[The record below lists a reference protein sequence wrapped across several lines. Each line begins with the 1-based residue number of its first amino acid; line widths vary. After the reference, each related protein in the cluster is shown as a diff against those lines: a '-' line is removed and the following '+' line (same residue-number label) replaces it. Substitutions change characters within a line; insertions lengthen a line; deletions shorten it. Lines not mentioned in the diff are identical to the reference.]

1 MVFDSTHMA
10 LDASRDIK
18 LKSTDKMNSTIFDSF
33 AKIINKQD
41 AVRRDGGVALL
52 KHLHEHPS
60 DLNDNKECKYAMTRL
75 IRGLGSSKLY
85 AKKGFY
91 STLTTFLITHPDV
104 SIDTI
109 LTTMDTELHPVNSNA
124 KSEKADIY
132 MGRILTCGALIRS
145 KLLLNSTTDT
155 QSKVVEIL
163 LNAGKQRSYL
173 SFVSISFLIEFIN
186 QLNADSVKTSIW
198 PLMENEFGKPWAEQT
213 LDSFYALLVIR
224 DKFPAL
230 VNQDFL
236 KKYLSSNDIITKE
249 NINNIV
255 NILTD
260 LPRIK
265 SCHHPVFVL
274 FCEKLAATD
283 LVVDFWLAIDRKF
296 KKPSKTH
303 EHVAIEILKHLL
315 VHLNDKTVF
324 PSLLST
330 DFLQHM
336 LKKCSIL
343 KRNNN
348 DEVVVAF
355 KDLLNLLITSVKD
368 IKTKIQINVLKKL
381 ILYPGDLMIE
391 KKTGVK
397 IIQLITGNLNADGVK
412 KLSNLYRSIIENT
425 ISKERESSQTES
437 WTNAERIYAVQLLTR
452 LITHPAI
459 LSDQEWKLNQLK
471 FLFLFGFCEVPQVG
485 VELVPH
491 FKDSFYRALDHKMP
505 KLNDLRNML
514 SALVHYLNTELNSE
528 NIKLRIPLSEESE
541 AAWKKAIRLIEKL
554 ENNPNAKA
562 IPIFH
567 TMYLHMGLQLFSDSE
582 VAVMSINELQSCYD
596 RVKKKSKLNNNKKLE
611 DEPEW
616 VEVVIDLLLSL
627 LSKNSHL
634 MRSLVT
640 CVFPHICPYIV
651 SMSEILSISKKTNP
665 LSMNGDD
672 NEESSGSDEDDENY
686 ENNVE
691 EHNTEV
697 TTDSSDESDM
707 DCDKEDENKDEDE
720 TVTDML
726 RVAVSQALG
735 GANPDN
741 NDEDMDVDKID
752 EDEGKRLD
760 ESLAAAFKIL
770 RQNRRGQSKKQEKSA
785 QALTHFRARVTDL
798 LEIYLDCNPTMA
810 VVLDMLVPLFAL
822 LEFCIKDPHQK
833 PLENRVRSCLKKLST
848 IKKFR
853 DTEGVDNE
861 LLTIIL
867 KTLIEKGERSASVCQ
882 EMGDKL
888 AECCAFL
895 IRCVQYV
902 GLPDDTFVDI
912 YKTNL
917 TAFFKKRDCILPG
930 ILFKSLLQQSW
941 EGNWQLA
948 PLLVEY
954 AFDLNT
960 IRSFR
965 RSQALE
971 FLTIFYKNN
980 RLIRSESTKNKN
992 RIKMEKKLCENSI
1005 NLLQDLCNANEC
1017 KDEQLTSD
1025 ENCSIKINQKFVY
1038 LFLTLLH
1045 TIHGQHLQGIWKWET
1060 IKEKLAKYR
1069 TKAVLSKDA
1078 KSAYNRLA
1086 KLIGLSLNC
1095 PAKKQETDSI
1105 PKVNGQISNVKKKD
1119 EKDEKDEQDEQE
1131 EQKEEAVIEVVDDEE
1146 NSKEINKA
1154 KLKKKKK
1161 NKSKQKEKQLL
1172 KKESRELRLQTISEG
1187 LDVFQFSSSVNLP
1200 NEINETNSIQNDL
1213 PVVET
1218 NGISKHKRLPTDNL
1232 NDFNIPKKKKKSKS

>member
-1 MVFDSTHMA
+1 MHSEA
-10 LDASRDIK
+10 NASRDNK
-18 LKSTDKMNSTIFDSF
+18 LKSIDRMNSTIFDSF

-41 AVRRDGGVALL
+41 AVRCDGGLTLL
-52 KHLHEHPS
+52 KHLHKYSS
-60 DLNDNKECKYAMTRL
+60 DINDNKECKYAIIRL

-91 STLTTFLITHPDV
+91 STLTTFLIINPDV

-109 LTTMDTELHPVNSNA
+109 ITTMDTELHPVNSNA

-145 KLLLNSTTDT
+145 KLLLNSAADT

-173 SFVSISFLIEFIN
+173 SFVSISFLMEFIN
-186 QLNADSVKTSIW
+186 QLNGDSVKTSIW

-230 VNQDFL
+230 VNQEFL

-265 SCHHPVFVL
+265 SCHHPVFAL
-274 FCEKLAATD
+274 FCAKLAATN
-283 LVVDFWLAIDRKF
+283 LVTDFWLAIDSKF

-324 PSLLST
+324 PSLLSSN
-330 DFLQHM
+330 FLQHM

-355 KDLLNLLITSVKD
+355 KGLLNLLITSVKD

-412 KLSNLYRSIIENT
+412 KLSNFYRSIIEN
-425 ISKERESSQTES
+425 IIPKERECSQTES

-459 LSDQEWKLNQLK
+459 LSDEEWKLNQLK

-491 FKDSFYRALDHKMP
+491 FKDSFFRALDQKMP

-514 SALVHYLNTELNSE
+514 SALVHYLNTELSSE

-554 ENNPNAKA
+554 ENNPNAEA

-567 TMYLHMGLQLFSDSE
+567 TMCLHMGLQLFSDPE

-596 RVKKKSKLNNNKKLE
+596 RVKKKSKLKNNKLK

-651 SMSEILSISKKTNP
+651 SMSQILSVLDIKKETNP

-672 NEESSGSDEDDENY
+672 NEESSGSDEDDEND

-697 TTDSSDESDM
+697 TTDSSDESDA
-707 DCDKEDENKDEDE
+707 DCDKEDEDEDEDE

-798 LEIYLDCNPTMA
+798 LEIYLDCNPAMG

-833 PLENRVRSCLKKLST
+833 PLENRVRACLKKLST

-867 KTLIEKGERSASVCQ
+867 KILIEKGERSASVCQ

-902 GLPDDTFVDI
+902 GLVDDTFVDI

-965 RSQALE
+965 RGQALE
-971 FLTIFYKNN
+971 FLTIFYRKN
-980 RLIRSESTKNKN
+980 RLIRSGSTQNKN

-1025 ENCSIKINQKFVY
+1025 ENCGIKINQKFVY

-1045 TIHGQHLQGIWKWET
+1045 TIHGQHLPEIWKWET
-1060 IKEKLAKYR
+1060 IKEKLVRYR

-1078 KSAYNRLA
+1078 RSAYNRLA
-1086 KLIGLSLNC
+1086 QLIGLSLNC
-1095 PAKKQETDSI
+1095 PAKKQETEL
-1105 PKVNGQISNVKKKD
+1105 PKVNGQISNLK
-1119 EKDEKDEQDEQE
+1119 EKDENEEQE
-1131 EQKEEAVIEVVDDEE
+1131 EQKEEAVIKIDDEE
-1146 NSKEINKA
+1146 NSTEINKA

-1172 KKESRELRLQTISEG
+1172 KKESRELRLQTMSEG

-1213 PVVET
+1213 PVAKT

-1232 NDFNIPKKKKKSKS
+1232 DDFNIPKRKKKSKN

>member
-1 MVFDSTHMA
+1 MDLGTTHMA
-10 LDASRDIK
+10 RDVSRDIK
-18 LKSTDKMNSTIFDSF
+18 LKSVDKMNSTIFDSF

-41 AVRRDGGVALL
+41 AVRREGGLTLL
-52 KHLHEHPS
+52 KHLHEHSS
-60 DLNDNKECKYAMTRL
+60 DINDNKEYKYAMTRL

-91 STLTTFLITHPDV
+91 STLTTFLIIHSDV

-124 KSEKADIY
+124 KSEQADVY

-145 KLLLNSTTDT
+145 KLLLNSINNT

-186 QLNADSVKTSIW
+186 QLDANSVKKSIW
-198 PLMENEFGKPWAEQT
+198 PLIENEFGKPWAEQT
-213 LDSFYALLVIR
+213 LDSFYALLIIR

-236 KKYLSSNDIITKE
+236 QKYLLSNDIITKE

-283 LVVDFWLAIDRKF
+283 LVTDFWLVIDSKF

-303 EHVAIEILKHLL
+303 EYVAIEILKHLL
-315 VHLNDKTVF
+315 VHLNDKTVL
-324 PSLLST
+324 PSLLSS

-355 KDLLNLLITSVKD
+355 KDLLSLLITSVKD

-397 IIQLITGNLNADGVK
+397 IIQLITSNLNADGVK
-412 KLSNLYRSIIENT
+412 KLSNIYRTIIENT
-425 ISKERESSQTES
+425 IPKERERSQTES
-437 WTNAERIYAVQLLTR
+437 WTNSERIYAVQLLTR
-452 LITHPAI
+452 LINHPAI
-459 LSDQEWKLNQLK
+459 LSDPDWKLNQLK

-485 VELVPH
+485 VELIQH

-514 SALVHYLNTELNSE
+514 SELVHYLNTDLSCE
-528 NIKLRIPLSEESE
+528 NIKLRTPLSEESE
-541 AAWKKAIRLIEKL
+541 AAWKKAICLIEKL

-567 TMYLHMGLQLFSDSE
+567 TMCLHMGLQLFSDPE
-582 VAVMSINELQSCYD
+582 VAIMSINELQSCYD
-596 RVKKKSKLNNNKKLE
+596 RVKKKSKSNNNKKLK

-651 SMSEILSISKKTNP
+651 SMSQILSVLDIKKETNP

-672 NEESSGSDEDDENY
+672 NEESSGSDEDDENDE

-691 EHNTEV
+691 EHNTEA

-707 DCDKEDENKDEDE
+707 DCDKEDEDEDEDEDE

-735 GANPDN
+735 GTNPDN

-752 EDEGKRLD
+752 EAEGKRLD

-785 QALTHFRARVTDL
+785 QTLTHFRARVTDL
-798 LEIYLDCNPTMA
+798 LEIYLDCNPAMA

-833 PLENRVRSCLKKLST
+833 PLENRVRACLKKLSS

-902 GLPDDTFVDI
+902 GLPDNTFVDI

-965 RSQALE
+965 RGQALE
-971 FLTIFYKNN
+971 FLTIFYRNN

-1005 NLLQDLCNANEC
+1005 NLLQDLCNANES
-1017 KDEQLTSD
+1017 KDEQLTSN
-1025 ENCSIKINQKFVY
+1025 ENSNVKINQKFVY

-1045 TIHGQHLQGIWKWET
+1045 TIHGQHLPEIWKWET
-1060 IKEKLAKYR
+1060 IGEKLVRYR

-1078 KSAYNRLA
+1078 RSAYNRLA
-1086 KLIGLSLNC
+1086 QLIGLSTNC
-1095 PAKKQETDSI
+1095 PVKKQETDPI
-1105 PKVNGQISNVKKKD
+1105 PKVNGKISSVKEED
-1119 EKDEKDEQDEQE
+1119 EKE
-1131 EQKEEAVIEVVDDEE
+1131 EQKDESVMEINDEE
-1146 NSKEINKA
+1146 NNTEINTA

-1172 KKESRELRLQTISEG
+1172 KKESRELRLQTMSEG

-1200 NEINETNSIQNDL
+1200 NGTNETDSIQNDL
-1213 PVVET
+1213 VEPAVEA
-1218 NGISKHKRLPTDNL
+1218 NGISKHKRLSTDNL
-1232 NDFNIPKKKKKSKS
+1232 DDFTTPKRKKKSKD